1 MTNRELLKQH
11 IDQLDDIDIQQISQ
25 FVEFLIFCHQKNQSD
40 RQTAQAVKEDPL
52 IGLFAGSPN
61 LATQSEEI
69 LNQNI
74 QTNSGWTWKPSSQ
87 IQDL

>member
-1 MTNRELLKQH
+1 
-11 IDQLDDIDIQQISQ
+11 Q
-25 FVEFLIFCHQKNQSD
+25 FVEFLIFCHQKNQINIQPD
-40 RQTAQAVKEDPL
+40 QPLKEDPL

-61 LATQSEEI
+61 IASQSEEV

>member
-25 FVEFLIFCHQKNQSD
+25 FVEFLIFCHQKNQINIQPD
-40 RQTAQAVKEDPL
+40 QPLKEDPL

-61 LATQSEEI
+61 LASQSEEV

>member
-11 IDQLDDIDIQQISQ
+11 IDQLDDTDIQQISQ
-25 FVEFLIFCHQKNQSD
+25 FVEFLRFCHQKNQAD
-40 RQTAQAVKEDPL
+40 RQTNQTLKEDPL

-61 LATQSEEI
+61 LATQSEAI

-74 QTNSGWTWKPSSQ
+74 QNV
-87 IQDL
+87 